1 MYYDIENTNGIIDSE
16 MGGKFWKMTENG
28 LTCLN
33 CPKELEDS
41 HNHHHRDGIH
51 VHDKD
56 AKVNIDENGID
67 IKSKDASVKIDEN
80 GIKINGKEVKDDEE
94 ED

>member
-1 MYYDIENTNGIIDSE
+1 LYYDIENTNGIIDSE

-33 CPKELEDS
+33 CPKELES
-41 HNHHHRDGIH
+41 KHHHRDGIH

-56 AKVNIDENGID
+56 AKVNIDENGIN
-67 IKSKDASVKIDEN
+67 IKSKDATVKIDED
-80 GIKINGKEVKDDEE
+80 GIRINSKEEKDEE
-94 ED
+94 KD